1 VLWRH
6 GRTQWNTDGRFQGQL
21 DSPLDPTGLA
31 DVAVAAHVLA
41 QLPPTVLLTSSS
53 ERATR
58 TAAYLEKEAGVVAR
72 SLPEL
77 REIRLGAWEGL
88 TGDEARSRF
97 PEEYAAWTR
106 GVDARR
112 GGGETYAEVADRAC
126 GVLLSAL
133 GEVGR
138 GEVVVVVTHGGTSRA
153 VCGRLLELPSD
164 VWWRLAPLGNARWTV
179 LMEEG
184 RGFRLAEYNAGVTEP
199 ADRSRIMAPDVEPTS
214 VEAEDDA
221 DEEGLAASADI

>member
-6 GRTQWNTDGRFQGQL
+6 GRTQWNTDRRFQGQL
-21 DSPLDPTGLA
+21 DSPLDPAGLA

-41 QLPPTVLLTSSS
+41 QLPPAVLLTSSS
-53 ERATR
+53 LRATR
-58 TAAYLEKEAGVVAR
+58 SAAYLEQEAGVVAR
-72 SLPEL
+72 VMPEL
-77 REIRLGAWEGL
+77 REIHLGDWEGL
-88 TGDEARSRF
+88 TGEEARARF
-97 PEEYAAWTR
+97 PAEYAAWTE
-106 GVDARR
+106 GADERR

-133 GEVGR
+133 REVGR
-138 GEVVVVVTHGGTSRA
+138 GEVVVAVTHGGTSRA
-153 VCGRLLELPSD
+153 VCGRLLELPPE

-179 LMEEG
+179 LMEED

-199 ADRSRIMAPDVEPTS
+199 ADRSRIAAPDVEPDADA
-214 VEAEDDA
+214 VGDA